1 MVRPTVRDRPGMM
14 DAPECACVKMEG
26 LVTTDVV
33 RGQYI
38 NYKATKVILL
48 NISMLSFISLQNF
61 YY

>member
-1 MVRPTVRDRPGMM
+1 MM
-14 DAPECACVKMEG
+14 DVPECACVKMEG

-48 NISMLSFISLQNF
+48 NISMLSFISLQNR